1 MIPSNLSQRIFLQK
15 TSMEH
20 IPVLLKEVITNLEI
34 KSNGNY
40 VDLTLGRA
48 GHSKE
53 ILKQLKTGHL
63 YAFDQDIDAIE
74 KSKKV
79 LEEISPNFSIYH
91 TNFINMKEVLEKE
104 GVYGKID
111 GILMDLGVSS
121 PQLDEDARGF
131 SYRVDAPLDMRMDQ
145 RNSLSASVIVNA
157 YPYEALV
164 KILREYGDERYASS
178 IANNI
183 IKSRP
188 INTTLEL
195 VDVIKRSK
203 PSKEL
208 KKEGH
213 PAKQAF
219 QAIRIAVNDELNV
232 LKETLKD
239 AVDALAPNGRLLVI
253 SFHSGEDRIIKT
265 YFKDLTVVEGTRINL
280 PTKEVETKFT
290 LITHK
295 PIEASEEE
303 LEANNRSHSAKLR
316 IIMKKG
322 EAL

>member
-1 MIPSNLSQRIFLQK
+1 
-15 TSMEH
+15 MEH
-20 IPVLLKEVITNLEI
+20 IPVLLNEVITNLEV

-40 VDLTLGRA
+40 VDLTLGRG

-53 ILKQLKTGHL
+53 ILKQLKSGHL
-63 YAFDQDIDAIE
+63 YAFDQDAEAIE
-74 KSKKV
+74 KSRKV
-79 LEEISPNFSIYH
+79 LEEVSSNFSIYH
-91 TNFINMKEVLEKE
+91 TNFINMKSVLEAE

-121 PQLDEDARGF
+121 PQLDEDVRGF
-131 SYRVDAPLDMRMDQ
+131 SYKVDAPLDMRMDQ
-145 RNSLSASVIVNA
+145 RNSLTAATIVNT
-157 YPYEALV
+157 YSYEELV
-164 KILREYGDERYASS
+164 KILRDYGDERFATS
-178 IANNI
+178 IARNI

-213 PAKQAF
+213 PAKKAF

-239 AVDALAPNGRLLVI
+239 AVEGLAPRGRLLVI
-253 SFHSGEDRIIKT
+253 SFHSGEDRIIKSF
-265 YFKDLTVVEGTRINL
+265 FKDLTVVEGNRINL
-280 PTKEVETKFT
+280 PIEVKETRFK

-295 PIEASEEE
+295 PIEANEQE
-303 LEANNRSHSAKLR
+303 LKENNRSHSAKLR
-316 IIMKKG
+316 IIEKKG

>member
-1 MIPSNLSQRIFLQK
+1 
-15 TSMEH
+15 MEH
-20 IPVLLKEVITNLEI
+20 IPVLLKEVITNLEV

-40 VDLTLGRA
+40 VDLTLGRG

-53 ILKQLKTGHL
+53 ILKQLKSGHL
-63 YAFDQDIDAIE
+63 YAFDQDVEAIE
-74 KSKKV
+74 KSRKV
-79 LEEISPNFSIYH
+79 LEEVSSNFSIYH
-91 TNFINMKEVLEKE
+91 TNFINMKSVLEAE

-121 PQLDEDARGF
+121 PQLDEDVRGF
-131 SYRVDAPLDMRMDQ
+131 SYKVDAPLDMRMDQ
-145 RNSLSASVIVNA
+145 RNSLTAATIVNT
-157 YPYEALV
+157 YSYEELV
-164 KILREYGDERYASS
+164 KILRDYGDERFAPS
-178 IANNI
+178 IARNI

-239 AVDALAPNGRLLVI
+239 AVEGLAPRGRLLVI
-253 SFHSGEDRIIKT
+253 SFHSGEDRIIKSF
-265 YFKDLTVVEGTRINL
+265 FKDLTVVEGNRINL
-280 PTKEVETKFT
+280 PTEVKETRFK

-295 PIEASEEE
+295 PIEASEQE
-303 LEANNRSHSAKLR
+303 LNENNRSHSAKLR
-316 IIMKKG
+316 IIEKKG

>member
-1 MIPSNLSQRIFLQK
+1 
-15 TSMEH
+15 MEH
-20 IPVLLKEVITNLEI
+20 IPVLLNEVITNLEI
-34 KSNGNY
+34 KSNGHY
-40 VDLTLGRA
+40 VDLTLGRG

-63 YAFDQDIDAIE
+63 YCFDQDEEAIK

-79 LEEISPNFSIYH
+79 LEEISSSFSIYH
-91 TNFINMKEVLEKE
+91 TNFINMKSVLEKE

-145 RNSLSASVIVNA
+145 RNTLTAATIVNT
-157 YPYEALV
+157 YSYEELV
-164 KILREYGDERYASS
+164 KILRDYGDERYANS
-178 IANNI
+178 IAKNI

-195 VDVIKRSK
+195 VDVIKKSK

-239 AVDALAPNGRLLVI
+239 AVEGLAPRGRLLVI

-265 YFKDLTVVEGTRINL
+265 FFKDLTVREGSRINL
-280 PTKEVETKFT
+280 PTKEEKTRFK

-303 LEANNRSHSAKLR
+303 LKFNNRSHSAKLR
-316 IIMKKG
+316 IIEKKG

>member
-1 MIPSNLSQRIFLQK
+1 
-15 TSMEH
+15 MEH

-40 VDLTLGRA
+40 VDLTLGRG

-53 ILKQLKTGHL
+53 ILKQLKSGHL
-63 YAFDQDIDAIE
+63 YAFDQDADAIE
-74 KSKKV
+74 KSRKV
-79 LEEISPNFSIYH
+79 LEEVSSNFSIYH
-91 TNFINMKEVLEKE
+91 TNFINMKSVLEAE

-121 PQLDEDARGF
+121 PQLDEDVRGF
-131 SYRVDAPLDMRMDQ
+131 SYKVDAPLDMRMDQ
-145 RNSLSASVIVNA
+145 RNSLTAATIVNT
-157 YPYEALV
+157 YSYEELV
-164 KILREYGDERYASS
+164 KILRDYGDERFASS
-178 IANNI
+178 IARNI

-239 AVDALAPNGRLLVI
+239 AVEGLAPRGRLLVI
-253 SFHSGEDRIIKT
+253 SFHSGEDRIIKSF
-265 YFKDLTVVEGTRINL
+265 FKDLTVVEGNRINL
-280 PTKEVETKFT
+280 PTEVKETRFK

-295 PIEASEEE
+295 PIEASEQE
-303 LEANNRSHSAKLR
+303 LKENNRSHSAKLR
-316 IIMKKG
+316 IIEKKG

>member
-1 MIPSNLSQRIFLQK
+1 
-15 TSMEH
+15 MEH
-20 IPVLLKEVITNLEI
+20 IPVLLNEVITNLEV
-34 KSNGNY
+34 KSDGNY
-40 VDLTLGRA
+40 VDLTLGRG

-63 YAFDQDIDAIE
+63 YAFDQDEEAIE
-74 KSKKV
+74 KSRKV
-79 LEEISPNFSIYH
+79 LEEVSSNFSIYH
-91 TNFINMKEVLEKE
+91 TNFINMKSVLESA

-121 PQLDEDARGF
+121 PQRDEDARGF
-131 SYRVDAPLDMRMDQ
+131 SYKVDAPLDMRMDQ
-145 RNSLSASVIVNA
+145 RNSLTAATIVNT
-157 YPYEALV
+157 YSYEELT
-164 KILREYGDERYASS
+164 KILRDYGDERFASS
-178 IANNI
+178 IARNI

-195 VDVIKRSK
+195 VDVIKKSK

-239 AVDALAPNGRLLVI
+239 AVEGLAPRGRLLVI

-265 YFKDLTVVEGTRINL
+265 FFKDLTVIEGNRINL
-280 PTKEVETKFT
+280 PTKVEETRFK

-303 LEANNRSHSAKLR
+303 LELNNRSHSAKLR
-316 IIMKKG
+316 IIEKKG

>member
-1 MIPSNLSQRIFLQK
+1 
-15 TSMEH
+15 MEH
-20 IPVLLKEVITNLEI
+20 IPVLLNEVITNLEI
-34 KSNGNY
+34 KSNGHY
-40 VDLTLGRA
+40 VDLTLGRG

-63 YAFDQDIDAIE
+63 YCFDQDEEAIK

-79 LEEISPNFSIYH
+79 LEEVSSSFNIYH
-91 TNFINMKEVLEKE
+91 TNFINMKCVLEKE

-145 RNSLSASVIVNA
+145 RNTLTAATIVNT
-157 YPYEALV
+157 YSYEELV
-164 KILREYGDERYASS
+164 KILRDYGDERYASS
-178 IANNI
+178 IARNI
-183 IKSRP
+183 VKSRP

-195 VDVIKRSK
+195 VDVIKKSK

-239 AVDALAPNGRLLVI
+239 AVEGLAPGGRLLVI

-265 YFKDLTVVEGTRINL
+265 FFKDLTVREGSRINL
-280 PTKEVETKFT
+280 PTKEEETRFK

-303 LEANNRSHSAKLR
+303 LQFNNRSHSAKLR
-316 IIMKKG
+316 IIEKKG

>member
-1 MIPSNLSQRIFLQK
+1 
-15 TSMEH
+15 MEH
-20 IPVLLKEVITNLEI
+20 IPVLLNEVITNLEV

-40 VDLTLGRA
+40 VDLTLGRG

-53 ILKQLKTGHL
+53 ILKQLKSGHI
-63 YAFDQDIDAIE
+63 YAFDQDAEAIE
-74 KSKKV
+74 KSRKV
-79 LEEISPNFSIYH
+79 LEEVSSNFSIYH
-91 TNFINMKEVLEKE
+91 TNFINMKSVLENE

-121 PQLDEDARGF
+121 PQLDEDVRGF
-131 SYRVDAPLDMRMDQ
+131 SYKVDAPLDMRMDQ
-145 RNSLSASVIVNA
+145 RNSLTAATIVNT
-157 YPYEALV
+157 YSYDELV
-164 KILREYGDERYASS
+164 KILRDYGDERFAPS
-178 IANNI
+178 IARNI

-239 AVDALAPNGRLLVI
+239 AVEGLAPRGRLLVI
-253 SFHSGEDRIIKT
+253 SFHSGEDRIIKSF
-265 YFKDLTVVEGTRINL
+265 FKDLTVVEGNRINL
-280 PTKEVETKFT
+280 PTEVKETRFK

-295 PIEASEEE
+295 PIEASEQE
-303 LEANNRSHSAKLR
+303 LKENNRSHSAKLR
-316 IIMKKG
+316 IIEKKG

>member
-1 MIPSNLSQRIFLQK
+1 
-15 TSMEH
+15 MEH
-20 IPVLLKEVITNLEI
+20 IPVLLNEVIANLEI

-40 VDLTLGRA
+40 VDLTLGRG

-53 ILKQLKTGHL
+53 ILKQLKSGHL
-63 YAFDQDIDAIE
+63 YAFDQDAEAIE
-74 KSKKV
+74 KSRKV
-79 LEEISPNFSIYH
+79 LEEVSSNFSIYH
-91 TNFINMKEVLEKE
+91 TNFINMKSVLESE

-121 PQLDEDARGF
+121 PQLDEDVRGF
-131 SYRVDAPLDMRMDQ
+131 SYKVDAPLDMRMDQ
-145 RNSLSASVIVNA
+145 RNSLTAATIVNT
-157 YPYEALV
+157 YSYDELV
-164 KILREYGDERYASS
+164 KILRDYGDERFAPS
-178 IANNI
+178 IARNI

-239 AVDALAPNGRLLVI
+239 AVEGLAPRGRLLVI
-253 SFHSGEDRIIKT
+253 SFHSGEDRIIKSF
-265 YFKDLTVVEGTRINL
+265 FKDLTVVEGNRINL
-280 PTKEVETKFT
+280 PTEVKETRFK

-295 PIEASEEE
+295 PIEASEQE
-303 LEANNRSHSAKLR
+303 LKENNRSHSAKLR
-316 IIMKKG
+316 IIEKKG

>member
-1 MIPSNLSQRIFLQK
+1 
-15 TSMEH
+15 MEH
-20 IPVLLKEVITNLEI
+20 IPVLLKEVITNLEV

-40 VDLTLGRA
+40 VDLTLGRG

-53 ILKQLKTGHL
+53 ILKQLKSGHL
-63 YAFDQDIDAIE
+63 YAFDQDAEAIE
-74 KSKKV
+74 KSRKV
-79 LEEISPNFSIYH
+79 LEEVSSNFTIYH
-91 TNFINMKEVLEKE
+91 TNFINMKSVLESE

-121 PQLDEDARGF
+121 PQLDEDVRGF
-131 SYRVDAPLDMRMDQ
+131 SYKVDAPLDMRMDQ
-145 RNSLSASVIVNA
+145 RNSLTAATIVNT
-157 YPYEALV
+157 YSYDELV
-164 KILREYGDERYASS
+164 KILRDYGDERFAPS
-178 IANNI
+178 IARNI

-239 AVDALAPNGRLLVI
+239 AVEGLAPRGRLLVI
-253 SFHSGEDRIIKT
+253 SFHSGEDRIIKSF
-265 YFKDLTVVEGTRINL
+265 FKDLTVVEGNRINL
-280 PTKEVETKFT
+280 PTEVKETRFK

-295 PIEASEEE
+295 PIEASEQE
-303 LEANNRSHSAKLR
+303 LKENNRSHSAKLR
-316 IIMKKG
+316 IIEKKG

>member
-1 MIPSNLSQRIFLQK
+1 M

-20 IPVLLKEVITNLEI
+20 IPVLLNEVITNLEI

-63 YAFDQDIDAIE
+63 YAFDQDIEAIE
-74 KSKKV
+74 KSRKI
-79 LEEISPNFSIYH
+79 LEEVSSNFTIYH
-91 TNFINMKEVLEKE
+91 TNFINMKSVLEEE

-131 SYRVDAPLDMRMDQ
+131 SYKVDAPLDMRMDQ
-145 RNSLSASVIVNA
+145 RNSLTASTIVNT
-157 YPYEALV
+157 YSFEELT
-164 KILREYGDERYASS
+164 KILRDYGDERYAAS
-178 IANNI
+178 IARNI

-188 INTTLEL
+188 ITTTLEL
-195 VDVIKRSK
+195 VDVIKKSK

-219 QAIRIAVNDELNV
+219 QAIRIAVNDELNI

-239 AVDALAPNGRLLVI
+239 AVEALAPKGRLLVI

-265 YFKDLTVVEGTRINL
+265 YFKDLAVIEGSRINL
-280 PTKEVETKFT
+280 PTKEEETRFI

-295 PIEASEEE
+295 PIEASELE
-303 LEANNRSHSAKLR
+303 LKENNRSHSAKLR
-316 IIMKKG
+316 IIEKKG

>member
-1 MIPSNLSQRIFLQK
+1 
-15 TSMEH
+15 MEH
-20 IPVLLKEVITNLEI
+20 IPVLLNEVITNLEI

-40 VDLTLGRA
+40 VDLTLGRG

-53 ILKQLKTGHL
+53 ILKQLKSGHL
-63 YAFDQDIDAIE
+63 YAFDQDAEAIE
-74 KSKKV
+74 KSRKV
-79 LEEISPNFSIYH
+79 LEEVSSSFSIYH
-91 TNFINMKEVLEKE
+91 TNFINMKSVLESE

-121 PQLDEDARGF
+121 PQLDEDVRGF
-131 SYRVDAPLDMRMDQ
+131 SYKVDAPLDMRMDQ
-145 RNSLSASVIVNA
+145 RNSLTAATIVNT
-157 YPYEALV
+157 YSYEELV
-164 KILREYGDERYASS
+164 KILRDYGDERFAPS
-178 IANNI
+178 IARNI

-239 AVDALAPNGRLLVI
+239 AVEALAPRGRLLVI

-265 YFKDLTVVEGTRINL
+265 YFKDLTVVEGNRINL
-280 PTKEVETKFT
+280 PTEVEETRFK

-303 LEANNRSHSAKLR
+303 LQANNRSHSAKLR
-316 IIMKKG
+316 IIEKKG

>member
-1 MIPSNLSQRIFLQK
+1 MIPSNQSQRIFLIK
-15 TSMEH
+15 NSMEH
-20 IPVLLKEVITNLEI
+20 IPVLLNEVIASLEI

-40 VDLTLGRA
+40 VDLTLGRG

-63 YAFDQDIDAIE
+63 FAFDQDIEAIE
-74 KSKKV
+74 KSRKV
-79 LEEISPNFSIYH
+79 LEEVSSNFTIYH
-91 TNFINMKEVLEKE
+91 TNFINMKSVLEEE

-131 SYRVDAPLDMRMDQ
+131 SYKVDAPLDMRMDQ
-145 RNSLSASVIVNA
+145 RNSLTAATIVNT
-157 YPYEALV
+157 YSYDELV
-164 KILREYGDERYASS
+164 KILRDYGDERYATS
-178 IANNI
+178 IVRNI

-195 VDVIKRSK
+195 VDVIKKSK

-219 QAIRIAVNDELNV
+219 QAIRIAVNDELNI
-232 LKETLKD
+232 LKATLKD
-239 AVDALAPNGRLLVI
+239 AVEALAPGGRLLVI
-253 SFHSGEDRIIKT
+253 SFHSGEDKIIKSF
-265 YFKDLTVVEGTRINL
+265 FKDLTVIEGNRINL
-280 PTKEVETKFT
+280 PTKVEETKFK
-290 LITHK
+290 LLTHK
-295 PIEASEEE
+295 PIEASEKE
-303 LEANNRSHSAKLR
+303 LQANNRSHSAKLR
-316 IIMKKG
+316 IIEKKG

>member
-1 MIPSNLSQRIFLQK
+1 
-15 TSMEH
+15 MEH

-40 VDLTLGRA
+40 VDLTLGRG

-63 YAFDQDIDAIE
+63 YAFDQDQEAIE
-74 KSKKV
+74 KSRKV
-79 LEEISPNFSIYH
+79 LEEVSSNFSIYH
-91 TNFINMKEVLEKE
+91 TNFINMKSVLESE

-131 SYRVDAPLDMRMDQ
+131 SYKVDAPLDMRMDQ
-145 RNSLSASVIVNA
+145 RNSLTAATIVNT
-157 YPYEALV
+157 YSYEELT
-164 KILREYGDERYASS
+164 KILRDYGDERFASS
-178 IANNI
+178 IARNI

-195 VDVIKRSK
+195 VDVIKKSK

-239 AVDALAPNGRLLVI
+239 AVEGLAPRGRLLVI

-265 YFKDLTVVEGTRINL
+265 FFKDLTVIEGNRINI
-280 PTKEVETKFT
+280 PTKVEETRFK

-303 LEANNRSHSAKLR
+303 LELNNRSHSAKLR
-316 IIMKKG
+316 IIEKKG

>member
-1 MIPSNLSQRIFLQK
+1 
-15 TSMEH
+15 MEH
-20 IPVLLKEVITNLEI
+20 IPVLLEEVINNLNL
-34 KSNGNY
+34 KDNGLY

-53 ILKQLKTGHL
+53 ILKTLKEGHL
-63 YAFDQDIDAIE
+63 YAFDQDIEAIE
-74 KSKKV
+74 KSRKT
-79 LEEISPNFSIYH
+79 LSEISSNFSIYH
-91 TNFINMKEVLEKE
+91 TNFINMKSELEKE

-121 PQLDEDARGF
+121 PQLDEDERGF
-131 SYRVDAPLDMRMDQ
+131 SYKVDAPLDMRMDQ
-145 RNSLSASVIVNA
+145 RNELSASTIVNT
-157 YPYEALV
+157 YSYEDIV
-164 KILREYGDERYASS
+164 KILRDYGDERYASS
-178 IANNI
+178 IARNI

-195 VDVIKRSK
+195 VDVIKKSK
-203 PSKEL
+203 PMKEL

-219 QAIRIAVNDELNV
+219 QAIRIAVNNELYV

-239 AVDALAPNGRLLVI
+239 AVNALAPNGRLLVI
-253 SFHSGEDRIIKT
+253 SFHSGEDKIVKS
-265 YFKDLTVVEGTRINL
+265 YFKELTVIEGSRINL
-280 PTKEVETKFT
+280 PIKEEETKFR

-295 PIEASEEE
+295 PIEASEKE
-303 LEANNRSHSAKLR
+303 LQENNRSHSAKLR
-316 IIMKKG
+316 IIERKG

>member
-1 MIPSNLSQRIFLQK
+1 
-15 TSMEH
+15 MEH
-20 IPVLLKEVITNLEI
+20 IPVLLNEVITNLEI

-40 VDLTLGRA
+40 VDLTLGRG

-53 ILKQLKTGHL
+53 ILKKLKTGHL
-63 YAFDQDIDAIE
+63 YCFDQDIDAIE
-74 KSKKV
+74 KSTKV
-79 LEEISPNFSIYH
+79 LKEVGTNFSIYH

-145 RNSLSASVIVNA
+145 RNIVSAQTIVNT
-157 YPYEALV
+157 YSYEDLV
-164 KILREYGDERYASS
+164 KILRDYGDERYASS
-178 IANNI
+178 IARNI

-188 INTTLEL
+188 ITTTFEL
-195 VDVIKRSK
+195 VDVIKKSK

-239 AVDALAPNGRLLVI
+239 AVEGLAPRGRLLVI
-253 SFHSGEDRIIKT
+253 SFHSGEDRIIKSF
-265 YFKDLTVVEGTRINL
+265 FKDLTVREGSRINL
-280 PTKEVETKFT
+280 PTKEEETRFK

-295 PIEASEEE
+295 PIEASEDE
-303 LEANNRSHSAKLR
+303 LKANNRSHSAKLR